1 MTLSNYPN
9 NREEEA
15 QSTKVYKNGLSVVII
30 AKQEIIMIILS
41 INPNISISISMK
53 ILLEIELIEMQ
64 DAAKLQ
70 LSFLGC
76 HWPEAF
82 DVVPSRTQYL
92 TYKLIFFQNSVKNS
106 LIFLLLTGP
115 LSIYHIRTEY
125 SCAGGHILIIHDL
138 CRHLP

>member
-41 INPNISISISMK
+41 IDPSISISISMK

-64 DAAKLQ
+64 DAAKWQ
-70 LSFLGC
+70 
-76 HWPEAF
+76 
-82 DVVPSRTQYL
+82 
-92 TYKLIFFQNSVKNS
+92 
-106 LIFLLLTGP
+106 
-115 LSIYHIRTEY
+115 
-125 SCAGGHILIIHDL
+125 
-138 CRHLP
+138 